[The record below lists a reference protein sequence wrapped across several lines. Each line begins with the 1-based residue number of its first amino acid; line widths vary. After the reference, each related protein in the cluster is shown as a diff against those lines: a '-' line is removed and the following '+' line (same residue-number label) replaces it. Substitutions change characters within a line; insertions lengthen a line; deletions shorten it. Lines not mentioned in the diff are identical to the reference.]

1 MTHTHKYTVPEV
13 SSLSS
18 QGSACALSAVIVFVC
33 SVEPS
38 EAVWGECVC
47 GLGGEGVWLGDEC
60 VCEGV
65 WLGMKVYK
73 WDVCCNT

>member
-1 MTHTHKYTVPEV
+1 MTHKYTVPEV

-47 GLGGEGVWLGDEC
+47 EGVREVSVC
-60 VCEGV
+60 VVWGV
-65 WLGMKVYK
+65 RGCGWGMS
-73 WDVCCNT
+73 VCVRGCGWG